1 MERNRNPLFN
11 HFYFKR
17 IEEILTSV
25 ANAPDPVFLLEKEFS
40 LDGETVKVPFP
51 IVEGGLALVAGEPG
65 QGKTL
70 LLYSLIKRLI
80 QNGYSILYADYEFSP
95 DEAKGR
101 RLHELI
107 SLAGDG
113 KLFVLTPT
121 NEDELMNDFLTL
133 LKQGEDIFLLPE
145 EFETF
150 RKEAKE
156 ILGDKKLSFRQKV
169 FFLMVY
175 YMSHK
180 FINPV
185 VFVDSLEDLISN
197 TSDDTEIKTFM
208 KYALAKPQVTFVL
221 NHHLRKRVDRNSF
234 ITFRGSQVLKAK
246 ARSLLII
253 ADMEKEDDFT
263 ISQTIL
269 IEKIRSKYPAGIDK
283 VYTRIDTNTWDL
295 DYEINTDKEAIYIL
309 KTAFFI
315 LRERNE
321 LKKTELIE
329 LIRKRVRKSKEKIG
343 NVLSEYAYLFEVRRG
358 KANSQIYTLPEGE
371 KLLELK
377 RFIGL
382 TDRDYEESVNRVRE
396 LMEKIPTDWSKEITL
411 QNGLT
416 LKLTREVLERGLFRW
431 NKERLDEVYSAV
443 APDFI
448 EVNPDDFPDGD
459 VNLGD
464 LDLDL

>member
-1 MERNRNPLFN
+1 MKGSDNSLSN

-17 IEEILTSV
+17 IYEISEEIL
-25 ANAPDPVFLLEKEFS
+25 NAPEPVFLLEKEFS
-40 LDGETVKVPFP
+40 LDGQNVKVPFP
-51 IVEGGLALVAGEPG
+51 IVEGGIALVAGEPG
-65 QGKTL
+65 RGKTL
-70 LLYSLIKRLI
+70 LLYSLIKHLI
-80 QNGYSILYADYEFSP
+80 QKGYSVLYADYEFSP

-107 SLAGDG
+107 SLAENG
-113 KLFVLTPT
+113 KFFILTPT
-121 NEDELMNDFLTL
+121 NEDELMGDFLTL
-133 LKQGEDIFLLPE
+133 LKQEEDIFLLPE
-145 EFETF
+145 EFEIF
-150 RKEAKE
+150 KKEAQE
-156 ILGDKKLSFRQKV
+156 ILRDKKLSSRQKV

-175 YMSHK
+175 YISHK

-197 TSDDTEIKTFM
+197 TSDDAEIKTFM
-208 KYALAKPQVTFVL
+208 KYALAKPQITFVL

-234 ITFRGSQVLKAK
+234 ITFRGSQILKAK

-295 DYEINTDKEAIYIL
+295 DYEINTDREAIYIL

-315 LRERNE
+315 LRERSE

-343 NVLSEYAYLFEVRRG
+343 NVLSEYAYLFEVKRG

-396 LMEKIPTDWSKEITL
+396 LIEKIPADWNKEITL

-416 LKLTREVLERGLFRW
+416 LNLTREVLERNLFRW
-431 NKERLDEVYSAV
+431 SRERLDEVYFAL

-459 VNLGD
+459 VNLED

>member
-1 MERNRNPLFN
+1 MQENELSN

-17 IEEILTSV
+17 LEEILTSV
-25 ANAPDPVFLLEKEFS
+25 INAPDPVFLLEKEFS
-40 LDGETVKVPFP
+40 LDGQIVKVPFP
-51 IVEGGLALVAGEPG
+51 IVEGGICLVAGEPG
-65 QGKTL
+65 KGKTL

-80 QNGYSILYADYEFSP
+80 QSGYSILYADYEFSP

-107 SLAGDG
+107 SIAKDG

-121 NEDELMNDFLTL
+121 NEDEIMEDFLAL
-133 LKQGEDIFLLPE
+133 LKQNEDIFLLPE
-145 EFETF
+145 EFEIF
-150 RKEAKE
+150 KKEAKE

-197 TSDDTEIKTFM
+197 TSDDMEIKTFM
-208 KYALAKPQVTFVL
+208 KYALAKPQITFVL
-221 NHHLRKRVDRNSF
+221 NHHLRKRIDRNSF

-263 ISQTIL
+263 INQTIL

-283 VYTRIDTNTWDL
+283 VYTRIDTDTWDL
-295 DYEINTDKEAIYIL
+295 DYEINTDKEAVFIL

-315 LRERNE
+315 LREKGE

-329 LIRKRVRKSKEKIG
+329 LIRKKVRKSKEKIG
-343 NVLSEYAYLFEVRRG
+343 NVLSEYAYLFEIKRG
-358 KANSQIYTLPEGE
+358 KANSQIYILPQGE

-382 TDRDYEESVNRVRE
+382 TDKDYEESVNRLRK
-396 LMEKIPTDWSKEITL
+396 LIEKIPTDWSKEITL
-411 QNGLT
+411 QNGVT
-416 LKLTREVLERGLFRW
+416 LKLTRELLERNLFKW
-431 NKERLDEVYSAV
+431 SKERLDEVYSAL

-448 EVNPDDFPDGD
+448 EVKSDDFPNDD
-459 VNLGD
+459 EDYLD